1 MEVAVAAGEKG
12 RLFGS
17 VTSSAVVDY
26 LASQGVEVERKK
38 VELPEGGIKMVGDH
52 SVKIKLYGGE
62 EALLKVTVSASGEK
76 PEVIEAPK
84 TPKAVVEAEAG
95 IEDDDDAEEDAGES
109 AESDRIEDN
118 TEEEAETEIEE

>member
-1 MEVAVAAGEKG
+1 
-12 RLFGS
+12 
-17 VTSSAVVDY
+17 
-26 LASQGVEVERKK
+26 